1 MSECGFCFT
10 FFLTISSRSLSRRF
24 HSSARAFMC
33 ELSRCCI
40 CYKNEAKRYNNYK
53 STVTGPRGYSRTE
66 RERPGVVGGRRDEG

>member
-1 MSECGFCFT
+1 MWIVSTSTSQSENGFSFST

-40 CYKNEAKRYNNYK
+40 CYKNEAQR
-53 STVTGPRGYSRTE
+53 
-66 RERPGVVGGRRDEG
+66 